1 MLKREAVDYG
11 GSYILITIGPLMEVN
26 MGKNT
31 CLLAILFT
39 ISIASPSYA
48 QNWTAEQQ
56 GVIDDLE
63 ACWDLWVEAL
73 DDRTPDAWASACA
86 EEDYTYWFRGAAL
99 GGLED
104 LRREWSMIRE
114 TQEYWIGLHPI
125 SIKIYGDIAI
135 MHFVGIW
142 SGLGPEGRIINEA
155 NRTEVYRRD
164 GGQWKIVAGHNQATN
179 DRYY

>member
-1 MLKREAVDYG
+1 MRKIAQLSAAIFVILV
-11 GSYILITIGPLMEVN
+11 GSPGY
-26 MGKNT
+26 
-31 CLLAILFT
+31 
-39 ISIASPSYA
+39 S

-56 GVIDDLE
+56 EVIDDLE

-73 DDRTPDAWASACA
+73 DDRTPDAWANDCA
-86 EEDYTYWFRGAAL
+86 EEDYTYWFRGAAP

-104 LRREWSMIRE
+104 LRREWSIIRE
-114 TQEYWIGLHPI
+114 TREYWIGLHPI
-125 SIKIYGDIAI
+125 SIKIFGDIAI

-155 NRTEVYRRD
+155 NRTEVFRRD
-164 GGQWKIVAGHNQATN
+164 DGQWKIVAGHNQTTN